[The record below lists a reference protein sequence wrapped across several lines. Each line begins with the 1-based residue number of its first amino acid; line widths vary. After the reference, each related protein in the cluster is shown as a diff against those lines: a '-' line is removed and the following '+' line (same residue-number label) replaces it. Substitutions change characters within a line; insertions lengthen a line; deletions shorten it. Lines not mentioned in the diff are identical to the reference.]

1 MSQRS
6 SAPSLS
12 RTDEGGNP
20 RRLET
25 CHAPDENV
33 YIQMLC
39 CVVDFFFFFFWGE
52 GDWVALL

>member
-39 CVVDFFFFFFWGE
+39 VCTRACTRFQKERTNERTVY
-52 GDWVALL
+52 